1 MPLFG
6 CIADDFTGAS
16 DVASFLVQGGLRTCL
31 FNGIPS
37 AAPPAAAYHSAF
49 FRSMPHRS
57 FYGQYAA
64 LRTKL

>member
-37 AAPPAAAYHSAF
+37 AAPPAEA
-49 FRSMPHRS
+49 
-57 FYGQYAA
+57 QA
-64 LRTKL
+64 LVEKFLSEHGE